1 VRQPTVNQKIGSGKT
16 GQAHTL
22 FLWMN
27 ERISQTLI
35 FFSSP
40 FHLCRLMRMT
50 FFVWTRISHF

>member
-1 VRQPTVNQKIGSGKT
+1 MRQPTVNQKIDSGKT

-50 FFVWTRISHF
+50 FFV